1 MRATAEGMQ
10 GWVGRGKGAAVGSCP
25 EEEKREVCGDG
36 RENSVPFP

>member
-1 MRATAEGMQ
+1 MRATAEGMR

-25 EEEKREVCGDG
+25 EKKREACGDG